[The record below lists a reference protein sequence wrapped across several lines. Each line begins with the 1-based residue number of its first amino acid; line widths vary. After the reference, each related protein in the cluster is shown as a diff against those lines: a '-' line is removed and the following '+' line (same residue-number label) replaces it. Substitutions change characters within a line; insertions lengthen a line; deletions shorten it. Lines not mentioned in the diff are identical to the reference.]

1 MGQALP
7 AAMALQGVAN
17 ARLLLHQ
24 LDYPGSPAAKPIA
37 RQAWEVSMKQV
48 DLISSRDNGPGI
60 DTGDILCEGYLCR
73 AALLPVRTSEP
84 WDWLARDLPWQEPGL
99 RAVLEETAGRRR
111 STIEVPADGLCWFGE
126 VGGLTIPGSLPD
138 QPRAVLAG
146 VSLLLVGAAYGPG
159 GIGALLQAELGEA
172 ITVAI
177 KPNRVQVIGPG
188 DSLAVLSARYGT
200 TIEAL
205 RQVNPELQDLKPIA
219 AVRGDSLCLLA
230 GRYGTSTGTLRQD
243 NPALMQA
250 VDYLVADG
258 DSLANLASRQQETV
272 SALRLF
278 NPQLARNPAS
288 APLPAG
294 VTIQLPAIGVADALA
309 VGLPLLVPQV
319 EPYDPLQVGGW
330 VLLPLHKQALTV
342 AVTDCKLNSR

>member
-1 MGQALP
+1 MVQSLP

-24 LDYPGSPAAKPIA
+24 LDYPGAVTAKPIA
-37 RQAWEVSMKQV
+37 RQAWEVSLKQV

-60 DTGDILCEGYLCR
+60 DTGDLLCEGFLCR

-84 WDWLARDLPWQEPGL
+84 WDWLAKELPWQEPGL
-99 RAVLEETAGRRR
+99 RAVLEQATGRR
-111 STIEVPADGLCWFGE
+111 STIEVPAGGLCWFGDLS
-126 VGGLTIPGSLPD
+126 GPTIPGSLPD

-188 DSLAVLSARYGT
+188 DSLAVLAARYCT
-200 TIEAL
+200 TIEAI

-219 AVRGDSLCLLA
+219 TAKGDSLYRLA
-230 GRYGTSTGTLRQD
+230 GRYGTSTGALRQD
-243 NPALMQA
+243 NPVLMQA
-250 VDYLVADG
+250 VDHLVADG
-258 DSLANLASRQQETV
+258 DTLANLASRQQETV

-278 NPQLARNPAS
+278 NLQLARYPAS

-294 VTIQLPAIGVADALA
+294 VVIQLPAIGVAYALA
-309 VGLPLLVPQV
+309 VGLPLLVPLV
-319 EPYDPLQVGGW
+319 EPGDPLPVGGW
-330 VLLPLHKQALTV
+330 VLVPPQRGAGGLAEL
-342 AVTDCKLNSR
+342 

>member
-1 MGQALP
+1 MVQSLP

-24 LDYPGSPAAKPIA
+24 LDYPGAAAAKPIA
-37 RQAWEVSMKQV
+37 RQAWEVSLKQV

-73 AALLPVRTSEP
+73 AALLPVRTTEP
-84 WDWLARDLPWQEPGL
+84 WDWLASELPWQEPGL
-99 RAVLEETAGRRR
+99 RAVLDEPATGRR
-111 STIEVPADGLCWFGE
+111 STIEVPAGGLCWFGDLS
-126 VGGLTIPGSLPD
+126 GLTTPGSLPE
-138 QPRAVLAG
+138 QPRAVLAS

-188 DSLAVLSARYGT
+188 DSLAVLADRYGT
-200 TIEAL
+200 TVEAL
-205 RQVNPELQDLKPIA
+205 RLMNPELQDLKPIA
-219 AVRGDSLCLLA
+219 AVKGDSLYGLT
-230 GRYGTSTGTLRQD
+230 GRYGTSTGALRQD
-243 NPALMQA
+243 NPALMQSA
-250 VDYLVADG
+250 PYLVADG
-258 DSLANLASRQQETV
+258 DTLANLASSQQETV

-278 NPQLARNPAS
+278 NRQLARYPAP

-294 VTIQLPAIGVADALA
+294 VVIQLPAIGVAAALPPGMA
-309 VGLPLLVPQV
+309 LLVPLV
-319 EPYDPLQVGGW
+319 EPGDPLPVGGW
-330 VLLPLHKQALTV
+330 VLLPPQRGVGGLAEL
-342 AVTDCKLNSR
+342 

>member
-1 MGQALP
+1 MGQNLQ

-24 LDYPGSPAAKPIA
+24 LDYPGAVTAKPIA
-37 RQAWEVSMKQV
+37 RQAWEVSLKQL

-60 DTGDILCEGYLCR
+60 DTGDILCEGFLCR
-73 AALLPVRTSEP
+73 AALLPVRTTEP
-84 WDWLARDLPWQEPGL
+84 WDWLAMELPWQEPGL
-99 RAVLEETAGRRR
+99 RAVLDEPATGRR
-111 STIEVPADGLCWFGE
+111 STIEVPAEGLCWFGDL
-126 VGGLTIPGSLPD
+126 GGLTTPGSLPD

-159 GIGALLQAELGEA
+159 GIGALVQAELGEA
-172 ITVAI
+172 ISVAI

-188 DSLAVLSARYGT
+188 DSLVVLAARYDT
-200 TIEAL
+200 TVEAL
-205 RQVNPELQDLKPIA
+205 RQVNPELQDLKAIA
-219 AVRGDSLCLLA
+219 AAKGDSLYRLA
-230 GRYGTSTGTLRQD
+230 GRYGTSTGSLRKD

-250 VDYLVADG
+250 VDHPVVEG
-258 DSLANLASRQQETV
+258 DTLANLASRQQETV

-278 NPQLARNPAS
+278 NPQLARYPAS

-309 VGLPLLVPQV
+309 VGLPVLVPEV
-319 EPYDPLQVGGW
+319 EPGDRLPLGGW
-330 VLLPLHKQALTV
+330 VMLPPQREVGGLAEL
-342 AVTDCKLNSR
+342 

>member
-24 LDYPGSPAAKPIA
+24 LDYPGAVSAKPIA
-37 RQAWEVSMKQV
+37 RQAWEVALKQV

-73 AALLPVRTSEP
+73 AALLPVRTTEP
-84 WDWLARDLPWQEPGL
+84 WDWLGRELPWQEPGL
-99 RAVLEETAGRRR
+99 RAVLEQPAAGRR
-111 STIEVPADGLCWFGE
+111 STIEVPAEGLCWFGDL
-126 VGGLTIPGSLPD
+126 GGLTTPGSLPD

-159 GIGALLQAELGEA
+159 GNGSLLQAELGEA

-188 DSLAVLSARYGT
+188 DSLALLAARYGT

-205 RQVNPELQDLKPIA
+205 RQVNPELQDLKAVTA
-219 AVRGDSLCLLA
+219 AEGDSLYRLA
-230 GRYGTSTGTLRQD
+230 GRYGTSTGSLRQD
-243 NPALMQA
+243 NPALMQS
-250 VDYLVADG
+250 VPHLVADG
-258 DSLANLASRQQETV
+258 DTLANLASRQQETV

-278 NPQLARNPAS
+278 NPQLARYPAS

-294 VTIQLPAIGVADALA
+294 VTIQLPAIGVADSLA
-309 VGLPLLVPQV
+309 VGMELLVPLV
-319 EPYDPLQVGGW
+319 EPGDPLSLGGW
-330 VLLPLHKQALTV
+330 VLLLPQRVVGLAEL
-342 AVTDCKLNSR
+342 

>member
-24 LDYPGSPAAKPIA
+24 LDYPGAVTAKPIA
-37 RQAWEVSMKQV
+37 RQAWEVALKQV

-73 AALLPVRTSEP
+73 AALLPVRTTEP
-84 WDWLARDLPWQEPGL
+84 WDWLAAELPWQQPGL
-99 RAVLEETAGRRR
+99 RAVLDQPASHRR
-111 STIEVPADGLCWFGE
+111 STIEVPAEGLCWFGE
-126 VGGLTIPGSLPD
+126 MGGLTTPGSLPD

-172 ITVAI
+172 ISVAI

-188 DSLAVLSARYGT
+188 DTLAVLASRYGT
-200 TIEAL
+200 TGEAV
-205 RQVNPELQDLKPIA
+205 RQVNPELQDLKAIA
-219 AVRGDSLCLLA
+219 TAKGDSLYRLA
-230 GRYGTSTGTLRQD
+230 GRYGTSTGSMRQD
-243 NPALMQA
+243 NPALMQSLL
-250 VDYLVADG
+250 YLVADG
-258 DSLANLASRQQETV
+258 DTLANLASRQQETV

-278 NPQLARNPAS
+278 NPQLARYPAS
-288 APLPAG
+288 ALLPAG
-294 VTIQLPAIGVADALA
+294 VVIQLPAIGVADALA

-319 EPYDPLQVGGW
+319 EPADPLPVGGW
-330 VLLPLHKQALTV
+330 VLLPPQRGVGGLVEL
-342 AVTDCKLNSR
+342 